1 MVEVKRTIKTTAGN
15 LEVTH
20 IAGVW
25 VTHIAAHTVATFRP
39 TGNKWRAR
47 VIHYGKRG
55 NFTDGTKETEEL
67 FCETFNTLRDAA
79 TAIINLE
86 V

>member
-1 MVEVKRTIKTTAGN
+1 MVVVKRTVKTTAGN

-20 IAGVW
+20 VAGVW
-25 VTHIAAHTVATFRP
+25 VAHITAHTVATFRP
-39 TGNKWRAR
+39 ADNKWQAR

-55 NFTDGTKETEEL
+55 NFTDGTKETREL
-67 FCETFNTLRDAA
+67 FCETFNTLTDAA